1 MAREIIRVVSAVIE
15 QDGKYLLTQR
25 TESAVFPLLWEFPGG
40 RVEPGEGES
49 SALIREV
56 RGRLGIDVL
65 VVEKIGERIHEYEA
79 YNVHLSL
86 YACALPQGLEPRA
99 DGVNDLRWV
108 SSSELENY
116 EFPPADQKSMAEL
129 LDISLI
135 H

>member
-1 MAREIIRVVSAVIE
+1 MGREIIRVVSAVIE
-15 QDGKYLLTQR
+15 QDDKYLLTQR
-25 TESAVFPLLWEFPGG
+25 TETAVFPLLWEFPGG

-49 SALIREV
+49 AALIREV

-65 VVEKIGERIHEYEA
+65 VVEKIGERVHEYEA

-86 YACALPQGLEPRA
+86 YACALPKGLEPRPE
-99 DGVNDLRWV
+99 GVNDMRWV
-108 SSSELENY
+108 SSGELENY

-129 LDISLI
+129 LDIQLI